1 MEEIIFLVLILL
13 TILTT
18 FCLYKILNK
27 RGLYFSL
34 IILNLLSFVLSFKIT
49 TFFKLNVNLGI
60 VPLIGTLTVIYIF
73 IIKYGYKEI
82 KNIIA
87 ITLYSNITTSLLLIT
102 MNYFLPAITET
113 ISINMQGVFEYNYKI
128 LITYPLITAISQ
140 YITIKL
146 FKIIKE
152 LQNNLY
158 LDIILTYIITAL
170 IYTILISIISYIKI
184 IDILSSIYVG
194 LSTYIIGLIVML
206 INTVFINYFTNK
218 KVTKWEI

>member
-18 FCLYKILNK
+18 FCLYKILDK

-60 VPLIGTLTVIYIF
+60 VPLIGALAVIYIF
-73 IIKYGYKEI
+73 IIKYDYKEI

-128 LITYPLITAISQ
+128 LITYPLIIAISQ

-146 FKIIKE
+146 FKIIKD
-152 LQNNLY
+152 LQSNLY

-170 IYTILISIISYIKI
+170 IYTIVISILSYIKI

-194 LSTYIIGLIVML
+194 LSTYIIGLIIML
-206 INTVFINYFTNK
+206 INSVFINYFTNR
-218 KVTKWEI
+218 KVTK

>member
-18 FCLYKILNK
+18 FCLYKILDK

-60 VPLIGTLTVIYIF
+60 VPLIGALAVIYIF

-128 LITYPLITAISQ
+128 LITYPLIIAISQ

-146 FKIIKE
+146 FKIIKD
-152 LQNNLY
+152 LQSNLY

-170 IYTILISIISYIKI
+170 IYTIVISILSYIKI

-194 LSTYIIGLIVML
+194 LSTYIIGLIIML
-206 INTVFINYFTNK
+206 INSVFINYFTNR

>member
-18 FCLYKILNK
+18 FCLYKILDK

-60 VPLIGTLTVIYIF
+60 VPLIGALAVIYIF

-128 LITYPLITAISQ
+128 LITYPLIIAISQ

-146 FKIIKE
+146 FKIIKD
-152 LQNNLY
+152 LQSNLY

-170 IYTILISIISYIKI
+170 IYTIVISILSYIKI

-194 LSTYIIGLIVML
+194 LSTYIIGLIIML
-206 INTVFINYFTNK
+206 INSVFINYFTNR
-218 KVTKWEI
+218 KVTK

>member
-18 FCLYKILNK
+18 FCLYKILDK

-60 VPLIGTLTVIYIF
+60 VPLIGALAVIYIF
-73 IIKYGYKEI
+73 IIKYDYKEI

-128 LITYPLITAISQ
+128 LITYPLIIAISQ

-146 FKIIKE
+146 FKIIKD
-152 LQNNLY
+152 LQSNLY

-170 IYTILISIISYIKI
+170 IYTIVISILSYIKI

-194 LSTYIIGLIVML
+194 LSTYIIGLIIML
-206 INTVFINYFTNK
+206 INSVFINYFTNR